1 MEQPRVPQHW
11 VVLQGGSLVLT
22 QLLPSSWSHP
32 PPPASYQGCS
42 RPASTC
48 LKNKASLF
56 RSIIEESSLPPL
68 WAAHCRAGGKQH
80 AAELLSANRAG
91 AEQAAGQGCS
101 RRALRGLCT
110 EGGKLS
116 AAPTLQPLHPVILQ
130 MLTAPQT
137 SQNLLEQVPGAA
149 ESRFYEH
156 PDEPGPR
163 RGGQH
168 RARSTCTDITASLF
182 QVLQGMPKNIET
194 KPSPYAANLS
204 QASDGR
210 CPSSTALS
218 CPSALV

>member
-1 MEQPRVPQHW
+1 
-11 VVLQGGSLVLT
+11 
-22 QLLPSSWSHP
+22 
-32 PPPASYQGCS
+32 
-42 RPASTC
+42 
-48 LKNKASLF
+48 
-56 RSIIEESSLPPL
+56 
-68 WAAHCRAGGKQH
+68 
-80 AAELLSANRAG
+80 
-91 AEQAAGQGCS
+91 
-101 RRALRGLCT
+101 
-110 EGGKLS
+110 
-116 AAPTLQPLHPVILQ
+116 

-168 RARSTCTDITASLF
+168 RARSTCTDITVSLF
-182 QVLQGMPKNIET
+182 QVLQEMPKNIET